1 MVAPQRIGAKPVGF
15 GPRPVR
21 KTRKTD
27 PRTAES
33 SLLFKAASRREEA
46 WTMNTIIGAA
56 TRSPFRRAIVA
67 ALAIAAIAMLVAACD
82 SEPEPTATPTAIP
95 PTATPTAAPTDTPVP
110 TAVPAPTGTID
121 DLDLATATFGDVAA
135 YLSESEVACLRAEVG
150 DAVYESILGV
160 PLTAVQDTSM
170 EFPVDCLST
179 ESTIALSAGF
189 FSAESGGLS
198 AETRGCMKDI
208 LSENPGA
215 LGIGGEPSPEEF
227 PAILRAG
234 IQMQLCMTDEEAA
247 TAAALTGDG
256 QALPSPE
263 TLRCLE
269 EELGSMDDFLDD
281 FVAIMLGENTDPE
294 AGLAFF
300 AAAIEC
306 NLEIQ

>member
-1 MVAPQRIGAKPVGF
+1 
-15 GPRPVR
+15 
-21 KTRKTD
+21 
-27 PRTAES
+27 
-33 SLLFKAASRREEA
+33 
-46 WTMNTIIGAA
+46 MNTIIGAE
-56 TRSPFRRAIVA
+56 TRSPFRQGLVA
-67 ALAIAAIAMLVAACD
+67 ALAIAAIAMLAGACA
-82 SEPEPTATPTAIP
+82 SEPEPAATPTAIP
-95 PTATPTAAPTDTPVP
+95 PTATSTNTPVP

-121 DLDLATATFGDVAA
+121 DLDFTTATFSDVAA
-135 YLSESEVACLRAEVG
+135 YLSESEVACLRAEVS

-170 EFPVDCLST
+170 EFPVECLST

-198 AETRGCMKDI
+198 AETRSCMRDI
-208 LSENPGA
+208 LSENPAA

-234 IQMQLCMTDEEAA
+234 IQMQMCLTDEEAA

-263 TLRCLE
+263 VLQCLE
-269 EELGSMDDFLDD
+269 EELGSLDD
-281 FVAIMLGENTDPE
+281 FIAIMLGENTDSE
-294 AGLAFF
+294 AQLGFF

-306 NLEIQ
+306 GLEMPEQQNEVSPFPTTTP

>member
-1 MVAPQRIGAKPVGF
+1 
-15 GPRPVR
+15 
-21 KTRKTD
+21 
-27 PRTAES
+27 
-33 SLLFKAASRREEA
+33 
-46 WTMNTIIGAA
+46 MNTIIGAA

-67 ALAIAAIAMLVAACD
+67 ALAVAAIAMLVAACE
-82 SEPEPTATPTAIP
+82 SEPEPTAIPTTIPPTSTAIP
-95 PTATPTAAPTDTPVP
+95 VP
-110 TAVPAPTGTID
+110 TKTLDDID
-121 DLDLATATFGDVAA
+121 FAAATFGDVAA

-170 EFPVDCLST
+170 EFPVECLST

-234 IQMQLCMTDEEAA
+234 IQMQLCLTDEEAA

-256 QALPSPE
+256 QTLPSPE
-263 TLRCLE
+263 TLQCLE
-269 EELGSMDDFLDD
+269 EELGSLDD
-281 FVAIMLGENTDPE
+281 FVAIMVGENTDPE
-294 AGLAFF
+294 AALGFF
-300 AAAIEC
+300 SAVIEC
-306 NLEIQ
+306 GLEMPEQQNEVSPFPTTTP